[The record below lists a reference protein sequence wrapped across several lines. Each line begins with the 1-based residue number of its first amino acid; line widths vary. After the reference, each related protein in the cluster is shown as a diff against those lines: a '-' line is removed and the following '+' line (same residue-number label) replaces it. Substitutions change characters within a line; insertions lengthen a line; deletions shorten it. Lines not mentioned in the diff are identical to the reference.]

1 MQAPVCS
8 CRLSMIPNTNEETP
22 ASPLVFSGEEII
34 LNRDNTD
41 EGNMTITSK
50 EQAILT
56 YENKKWYLQDRSEQK
71 TTFVYTTEKIELK
84 PGDIIVLGNRR
95 FEFDE

>member
-1 MQAPVCS
+1 MCA
-8 CRLSMIPNTNEETP
+8 CRLSLIRIVNAEAVT
-22 ASPLVFSGEEII
+22 SPLVFSGEEII
-34 LNRDNTD
+34 LNRDKTD

-50 EQAILT
+50 EQAVLT

>member
-1 MQAPVCS
+1 
-8 CRLSMIPNTNEETP
+8 
-22 ASPLVFSGEEII
+22 
-34 LNRDNTD
+34 
-41 EGNMTITSK
+41 MTITSK
-50 EQAILT
+50 EQAALT

>member
-1 MQAPVCS
+1 
-8 CRLSMIPNTNEETP
+8 MIPNTNEEAVT
-22 ASPLVFSGEEII
+22 SPLVFSGEEII

-50 EQAILT
+50 EQAVLT

-71 TTFVYTTEKIELK
+71 TTFVYTTEK
-84 PGDIIVLGNRR
+84 
-95 FEFDE
+95 